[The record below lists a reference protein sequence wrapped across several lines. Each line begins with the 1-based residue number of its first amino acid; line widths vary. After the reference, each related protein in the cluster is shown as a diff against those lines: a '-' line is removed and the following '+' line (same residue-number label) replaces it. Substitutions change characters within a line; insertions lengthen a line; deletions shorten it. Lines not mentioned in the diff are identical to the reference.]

1 MHAGEGIAYLCVPGL
16 EDTDRNC
23 YSDSPLPCPS
33 GTQEKPGN
41 IVQPSGLPVTC
52 PLLVFPQGSV
62 MFKMQHKQVKGS
74 QLQQEGFGLGSR
86 KDLQSSLMAGV
97 AGLNGTSFA
106 LFSDTDV
113 WLWLRGS
120 GGAQSGHPRWLPHHQ
135 LGFWLR
141 GHPCHLGGRPSVW

>member
-1 MHAGEGIAYLCVPGL
+1 MHAGEGIVYFCVPGL

-33 GTQEKPGN
+33 GTQEKPRH
-41 IVQPSGLPVTC
+41 IVQPSVFPVMC
-52 PLLVFPQGSV
+52 PLLVFPQGSA
-62 MFKMQHKQVKGS
+62 MFKMQHKRAKDL
-74 QLQQEGFGLGSR
+74 QLQQEGFGLGYR

-97 AGLNGTSFA
+97 AGLNGTSFG

-113 WLWLRGS
+113 WLRLCSS
-120 GGAQSGHPRWLPHHQ
+120 GGAQSGHPWWLPHHQ

-141 GHPCHLGGRPSVW
+141 CHPCHLGGWSSVW